1 MTMDGDEE
9 EGDDDDVA
17 ALVMPCPGCFAT
29 SLCLLEEISYEFVA
43 EPGEVMSQ
51 CLEVLKNEVGCPGN
65 SVLAT
70 DSTEQQEAAR
80 HDCSVA
86 HRHVRRVPTS
96 EPARASDQ
104 HYRNHHKNR
113 LLTISGL
120 PEKTRQ
126 NAIHSSI
133 SKEKPAKTRV
143 SARWPQENIVERV
156 VL

>member
-70 DSTEQQEAAR
+70 DSAEQQQAAR
-80 HDCSVA
+80 HDFSVA

-96 EPARASDQ
+96 EPARAS
-104 HYRNHHKNR
+104 
-113 LLTISGL
+113 
-120 PEKTRQ
+120 
-126 NAIHSSI
+126 ASS
-133 SKEKPAKTRV
+133 SSSSSSPALS
-143 SARWPQENIVERV
+143 SAAS
-156 VL
+156 L

>member
-70 DSTEQQEAAR
+70 DSAEQQQAAR
-80 HDCSVA
+80 HDFSVA
-86 HRHVRRVPTS
+86 HRHVRSHSPT
-96 EPARASDQ
+96 ARHGRHRTAPCLWPTASQ
-104 HYRNHHKNR
+104 CRRGVIESR
-113 LLTISGL
+113 LIV
-120 PEKTRQ
+120 
-126 NAIHSSI
+126 
-133 SKEKPAKTRV
+133 KP
-143 SARWPQENIVERV
+143 P
-156 VL
+156 